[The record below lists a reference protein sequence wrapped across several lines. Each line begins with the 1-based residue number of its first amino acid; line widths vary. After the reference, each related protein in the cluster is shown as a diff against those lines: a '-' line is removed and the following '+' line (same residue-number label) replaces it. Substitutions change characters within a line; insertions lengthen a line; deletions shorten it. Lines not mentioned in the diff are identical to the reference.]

1 MPSTFKP
8 MGKKIYS
15 YSRRAS
21 ARSDVERR
29 GEVDTS
35 VNEEDEDA
43 VVFEV
48 YHVRYSTYCEASSL
62 TMPVGD
68 MGNTWLCGIP
78 QTDAVV
84 HIAIH

>member
-1 MPSTFKP
+1 MDAITFKP

-15 YSRRAS
+15 YSRRAG
-21 ARSDVERR
+21 ARSDAERR

-48 YHVRYSTYCEASSL
+48 YHVKYSTYRVAS
-62 TMPVGD
+62 T
-68 MGNTWLCGIP
+68 
-78 QTDAVV
+78 
-84 HIAIH
+84 

>member
-1 MPSTFKP
+1 MWRALTTNEDYSKDPATFKQQVEKDAITFKP

-35 VNEEDEDA
+35 VNEEDKDA

-48 YHVRYSTYCEASSL
+48 YHVRCSTYYEASS
-62 TMPVGD
+62 
-68 MGNTWLCGIP
+68 
-78 QTDAVV
+78 
-84 HIAIH
+84 